1 MDNQN
6 TIFDTPKSIESVNK
20 AIEALK
26 ANGITAVVA
35 KDSNDAKSIVLG
47 MIPKDASVMTMT
59 SVTLD
64 QTGIAQEINESG
76 NFSSARTKLN
86 ATEDANEK
94 KVIANIPDY
103 VVGSVHAVTEDGKV
117 LIASNTGSQLP
128 AYVYTA
134 DHVIWVV
141 GTQKIVDNLDEGMK
155 RLYDY
160 VLPLESERAKKAYGV
175 PGSFIS
181 KLLIINK
188 EINPDRI
195 KIVFVPEKLGY

>member
-1 MDNQN
+1 M
-6 TIFDTPKSIESVNK
+6 FDTPKNIDSVNK

-26 ANGITAVVA
+26 ANGISAVFA
-35 KDSNDAKSIVLG
+35 KDSSDAKSIVLG
-47 MIPKDASVMTMT
+47 MIPKDMSVMTMT

-64 QTGIAQEINESG
+64 ETGIAKELNESG
-76 NFSSARTKLN
+76 NFASARAKLN
-86 ATEDANEK
+86 KTNDAKEK

-141 GTQKIVDNLDEGMK
+141 GTQKIVSNLDEGMK

-181 KLLIINK
+181 KLLIVNQ
-188 EINPDRI
+188 EITPGRI
-195 KIVFVPEKLGY
+195 TIVFVPEKLGY

>member
-1 MDNQN
+1 M
-6 TIFDTPKSIESVNK
+6 FDTPKNVELVNRT
-20 AIEALK
+20 IEALK
-26 ANGITAVVA
+26 ANGIDAVFT
-35 KDSNDAKSIVLG
+35 KDSNDAKNMVLG
-47 MIPKDASVMTMT
+47 MIPKNSSVMTMT

-64 QTGIAQEINESG
+64 ETGIATEINESG
-76 NFSSARTKLN
+76 NFASARAKLGT
-86 ATEDANEK
+86 TEDAKEK

-141 GTQKIVDNLDEGMK
+141 GTQKIVGNLDEGMK

-175 PGSFIS
+175 PGSFVS
-181 KLLIINK
+181 KLLIVNK
-188 EINPDRI
+188 EISPGRI
-195 KIVFVPEKLGY
+195 TIVFVPEKLGY